1 MYFSHLHTLCAC
13 VVFILLRQGV
23 HAEDTISSTSTLSH
37 SSKPTKSIDF
47 ASALNVEASVAAQLR
62 QLANIPAIPIPDDIS
77 DIPEYEIVRRL
88 APAMP
93 PIQAGVNL
101 PEAQEMIAQY
111 LSSINN
117 GETAKTGANSLL
129 GRNQGGL
136 KVMIAGD
143 SMTQGVE
150 GDWTWRYRMWQWFKE
165 NGISVQFVGPHT
177 GTVPPQ
183 KPIQPQPPLLYGT
196 TPAPVPYSASGGY
209 AKGVDP
215 AFLSN
220 CNHFAIW
227 GRAAAVSKGLVK
239 AAVEQ
244 NPADLMLI
252 MLGFNDMGWFY
263 SDAFGT
269 IDSIGTM
276 VNNAR
281 SVNPNMKFAIA
292 TVPHRSY
299 IGGRDDLIENT
310 NIYNNL
316 LPGYVAQWRTSQSP
330 VFLVDLANNY
340 DCHPGGCP
348 AGYDGL
354 HPNAWGE
361 YQIANA
367 FSRTLVGDFKLGS
380 KPLDVPSA
388 SDPSLIRD
396 LPTPSN
402 FQVFSS
408 PQGVTATWDPV
419 YGAHM
424 YDITVTINGG
434 PNAFSA
440 TTSQFNRWDS
450 QWPIDGWTYAVSV
463 RASAGDTIKGQYTET
478 KSAVAKPQLAPAP
491 NNIFVKSTDS
501 GFTVTW
507 DPPSG
512 PYTDSIVEYNV
523 IYWDWNADHCQFIS
537 GAAFKSSPATI
548 TSLSPGVNYLIA
560 VVTWNKNGQGFPFI
574 GHNAVPGAKKPGIP
588 SGLLIEPQDQS
599 SVRLTWSPSDSAGG
613 YHIWSR
619 NIHGTDK
626 LKIIANVTESTCNE
640 EYFLFPGVWNYA
652 FALSAF
658 NGNDESE
665 VGPEK
670 VAPSAT
676 IAPGKGTGPKCP
688 AKEPWCPEG
697 GSVSVPPGSPTPTKT
712 FPGGGLPTNTN
723 VPIVTGG
730 HCAGPDCKSSQCTDI
745 LCASLG
751 CSGVDCYRG
760 HCIGRRC
767 IPQGCIGPGC
777 RNGVCIG
784 LSCVNKGCIGPDC
797 DPNDHQHCIGRR
809 CIGIDCIGPDC
820 GGNGICFGPKCSVV
834 TCTGLNCFNGR
845 CIGPGCHP
853 AGGQPGGSAEA
864 PRPDPEEP
872 DGCTTR
878 TLSACNTHC
887 TYSSTTSSCTSTCS
901 DVEVCTVATDKS
913 TATTETFT
921 CPPSTPATNTWIPND
936 PHGVPPR
943 LGAGGILGTI
953 ISTPAGGLPPRP
965 PSTDH
970 PLPPTST
977 TSTTTK
983 TTTTNHD
990 PDPPKT
996 SKKTNLPLPTNPPD
1010 LTPYCFREHNQDN
1023 RWSAFME
1030 AEATDVLDRLC
1041 DIAESLPPSN
1051 TFGHAIRSS
1060 GGLLASVTWA
1070 RDQAG
1075 CSPKADLPLHEYC
1088 AGAFRIILDECDMF
1102 NREEAYGG
1110 AFVDDS
1116 MQGCVIWWLGK
1127 EPMNSLVE
1135 GNPES
1140 RFGNLTGLEKEEFQK
1155 LLAVLEPTLPRLGW
1169 NE

>member
-419 YGAHM
+419 QPLGLSVA
-424 YDITVTINGG
+424 
-434 PNAFSA
+434 
-440 TTSQFNRWDS
+440 NRC
-450 QWPIDGWTYAVSV
+450 
-463 RASAGDTIKGQYTET
+463 
-478 KSAVAKPQLAPAP
+478 
-491 NNIFVKSTDS
+491 

-730 HCAGPDCKSSQCTDI
+730 HCAGPDCKSSQCTDTKISSVQAWVVRVSTVTAATVLVADAVI
-745 LCASLG
+745 LQVAS
-751 CSGVDCYRG
+751 R
-760 HCIGRRC
+760 
-767 IPQGCIGPGC
+767 
-777 RNGVCIG
+777 
-784 LSCVNKGCIGPDC
+784 
-797 DPNDHQHCIGRR
+797 
-809 CIGIDCIGPDC
+809 
-820 GGNGICFGPKCSVV
+820 VV
-834 TCTGLNCFNGR
+834 
-845 CIGPGCHP
+845 
-853 AGGQPGGSAEA
+853 
-864 PRPDPEEP
+864 
-872 DGCTTR
+872 
-878 TLSACNTHC
+878 
-887 TYSSTTSSCTSTCS
+887 
-901 DVEVCTVATDKS
+901 
-913 TATTETFT
+913 
-921 CPPSTPATNTWIPND
+921 
-936 PHGVPPR
+936 
-943 LGAGGILGTI
+943 
-953 ISTPAGGLPPRP
+953 
-965 PSTDH
+965 
-970 PLPPTST
+970 
-977 TSTTTK
+977 
-983 TTTTNHD
+983 
-990 PDPPKT
+990 
-996 SKKTNLPLPTNPPD
+996 
-1010 LTPYCFREHNQDN
+1010 
-1023 RWSAFME
+1023 
-1030 AEATDVLDRLC
+1030 VL
-1041 DIAESLPPSN
+1041 
-1051 TFGHAIRSS
+1051 
-1060 GGLLASVTWA
+1060 
-1070 RDQAG
+1070 
-1075 CSPKADLPLHEYC
+1075 
-1088 AGAFRIILDECDMF
+1088 
-1102 NREEAYGG
+1102 
-1110 AFVDDS
+1110 
-1116 MQGCVIWWLGK
+1116 
-1127 EPMNSLVE
+1127 
-1135 GNPES
+1135 
-1140 RFGNLTGLEKEEFQK
+1140 K
-1155 LLAVLEPTLPRLGW
+1155 LLVLILKSQMVAQLAP
-1169 NE
+1169 